1 MLEVMLNATPRELS
15 RIGGDFTY
23 YRSLLAAESLEVR
36 FVLLEDSWQR
46 MLWWNY
52 GRAYGKLYACGPA
65 RQVLP
70 VELRQRLRLRY
81 LCAPISAAFRE
92 RTPRVAYSH
101 IFFPRFA
108 NGNPVPIVWSTQG
121 LVPDYYAYWGSHRL
135 EDAIYTFEALGQQ
148 AAALHVWTQYGAEN
162 LRRYCPRLRVPV
174 VVVPPLVRVDPL
186 SDVSRKRGQP
196 VRFLF
201 VGREAERK
209 GLGDVLAAYERLAAK
224 YPNIEL
230 VVVTRLTP
238 GLRARLARLPRTQA
252 YEGIPSHRLHQLME
266 EAAVLLVPTYA
277 DAYNLVLVEGMA
289 KGCALLTS
297 NLGALRE
304 VAPEGEVGFLVTP
317 GDVAELVEKASAL
330 IEREDMRLRMAEA
343 AIRRYQQFHSEA
355 AVLPRLQEIF
365 RGVARVRGREVE

>member
-23 YRSLLAAESLEVR
+23 YRSLLAAESRGVR

-52 GRAYGKLYACGPA
+52 GWAYGKLYAYGPA
-65 RQVLP
+65 RQLLP

-81 LCAPISAAFRE
+81 LCAPIRAASLA

-101 IFFPRFA
+101 IFFPQFA

-121 LVPDYYAYWGSHRL
+121 LVPDYYAYWGNHRL

-162 LRRYCPRLRVPV
+162 LRRYCPRLPTPV

-224 YPNIEL
+224 YPNVEL

-238 GLRARLARLPRTQA
+238 SLRARLARLPRTQA

-330 IEREDMRLRMAEA
+330 IEQEDMRLRMAEA
-343 AIRRYQQFHSEA
+343 GIRRYLRFHSEA
-355 AVLPRLQEIF
+355 AVLPRLQGIF
-365 RGVARVRGREVE
+365 RGVAA